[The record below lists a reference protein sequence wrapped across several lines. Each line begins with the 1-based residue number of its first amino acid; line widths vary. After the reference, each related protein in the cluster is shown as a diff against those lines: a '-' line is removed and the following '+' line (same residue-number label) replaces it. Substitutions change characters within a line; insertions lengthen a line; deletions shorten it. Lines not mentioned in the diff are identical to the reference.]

1 MIRNRQPLIISDS
14 AVLIAGPITGASQAW
29 MRYAS
34 GWLFTQT
41 SRRMQSPDAGSEP
54 LIRLRNLCDA
64 DHDALAQLEDAVYPD
79 LGGAWP
85 RHTID
90 ALLAAFPEGQFC
102 IEDNGRLVAAALTIR
117 VDYNR
122 FSVPHRYRDVVDAE
136 LNIRHDPDGDALY
149 GIDVMV
155 DPGYR
160 GYRLGRRLYDARKDL
175 CSELNLRG
183 ILAGGR
189 ISGYDA
195 HAETL
200 TPREY
205 IEGVLRQELN
215 DPVLSFQISN
225 DFQVKRI
232 MRAYLPEDD
241 ASRGYATLLEWDN
254 LYYEPQETPLIEAAK
269 TEVRIGVV
277 QWLMRTIDSLD
288 DLLAQ
293 VEFFVD
299 SLSDYR
305 ADFVVLPEFFSMP
318 LMGVGKVEDTAG
330 EAMRNLAEY
339 TPAIV
344 EKLREFA
351 LSYNVNIVGGS
362 MPLREGDDIYNV
374 AYLCQRN
381 GAIDRQY
388 KLHITP
394 DERKYWMVRGGDGL
408 RVFDTDAGRAGILV
422 CYDVEFPE
430 LARIQ
435 AMQGM
440 DILFVPIWTDTKN
453 AFLRVQRCA
462 QARAIE
468 NECYVVVAGSVGH
481 LPQVDHLDLQYA
493 QSAVYSPSDFAFPH
507 DAIIAETTPNTEQLL
522 VVDLDL
528 EKLRELRAEGSVMNL
543 ADRREDLYTLGWR
556 GRRD

>member
-1 MIRNRQPLIISDS
+1 M
-14 AVLIAGPITGASQAW
+14 SQ
-29 MRYAS
+29 
-34 GWLFTQT
+34 T
-41 SRRMQSPDAGSEP
+41 DAGADT
-54 LIRLRNLCDA
+54 LIRLRNLTID
-64 DHDALAQLEDAVYPD
+64 DHVGLERLENVVYPD

-90 ALLAAFPEGQFC
+90 GLLEEFPEGQLC
-102 IEDNGRLVAAALTIR
+102 IEDNGRIVAAALTVR

-122 FSVPHRYRDVVDAE
+122 FSSPHRYRDLVSARLE
-136 LNIRHDPDGDALY
+136 IHHEPEGDALY

-155 DPGYR
+155 DPEYR

-175 CSELNLRG
+175 CMELNLRG

-189 ISGYDA
+189 ITGYA
-195 HAETL
+195 EHADTM
-200 TPREY
+200 TPAEY
-205 IEGVLRQELN
+205 IDRVRRQELD
-215 DPVLSFQISN
+215 DPVLNFQLSN

-232 MRAYLPEDD
+232 MRAYLPEDE

-254 LYYEPQETPLIEAAK
+254 LYYEPQDKPLVEVPK
-269 TEVRIGVV
+269 TEVRVGVV
-277 QWLMRTIDSLD
+277 QWLMRTIGSLD
-288 DLLAQ
+288 ELLAQ

-318 LMGVGKVEDTAG
+318 LMGVGRNEDKAA
-330 EAMRNLAEY
+330 EAMRSLADY

-344 EKLREFA
+344 SALSDFA
-351 LSYNVNIVGGS
+351 ISYNVNIVGGS
-362 MPLREGDDIYNV
+362 MPLREGDDLYNV
-374 AYLCQRN
+374 AYLCHRS
-381 GAIDRQY
+381 GRVDSQY
-388 KLHITP
+388 KIHITP
-394 DERKYWMVRGGDGL
+394 DERTFWMIRGGDGL
-408 RVFDTDAGRAGILV
+408 RTFDTDAGRVGILV

-430 LARIQ
+430 LARLQ
-435 AMQGM
+435 ALAGL

-481 LPQVDHLDLQYA
+481 LPQVEHLDLQYA

-528 EKLRELRAEGSVMNL
+528 GKLSELRKEGSVMNL
-543 ADRREDLYTLGWR
+543 ADRRGDLYELGWR
-556 GRRD
+556 GRRN

>member
-1 MIRNRQPLIISDS
+1 MQQSE
-14 AVLIAGPITGASQAW
+14 TG
-29 MRYAS
+29 
-34 GWLFTQT
+34 T
-41 SRRMQSPDAGSEP
+41 DP
-54 LIRLRNLCDA
+54 LIRLRNLNA
-64 DHDALAQLEDAVYPD
+64 GDHEGLAHLENVVYHD

-85 RHTID
+85 TRTID
-90 ALLAAFPEGQFC
+90 GLMAAFPEGQFC
-102 IEDNGRLVAAALTIR
+102 IEDQGRIVAAALTVR

-122 FSVPHRYRDVVDAE
+122 FSSPHKYRDLVDQD
-136 LNIRHDPDGDALY
+136 LNIHHEADGDALY

-155 DPGYR
+155 DPEYR
-160 GYRLGRRLYDARKDL
+160 GYRLGRRLYDARKEL
-175 CSELNLRG
+175 CMDLNLRG

-189 ISGYDA
+189 ISGYAEHADA
-195 HAETL
+195 MSPA
-200 TPREY
+200 EY
-205 IEGVLRQELN
+205 IEKVRRQELD
-215 DPVLSFQISN
+215 DPVLNFQLSN

-254 LYYEPQETPLIEAAK
+254 LYYEPEEKSLVEAPK
-269 TEVRIGVV
+269 TEVRLGVV
-277 QWLMRTIDSLD
+277 QWLMRTISSLD
-288 DLLAQ
+288 ELLAQ

-318 LMGVGKVEDTAG
+318 LMGLDRDDDKAS
-330 EAMRNLAEY
+330 EAMRKLADY

-344 EKLREFA
+344 DKLREFA
-351 LSYNVNIVGGS
+351 ISYNVNIVGGS
-362 MPLREGDDIYNV
+362 MPLREGEDIYNV

-381 GAIDRQY
+381 GAVDMQY

-394 DERKYWMVRGGDGL
+394 DERTFWMLRGGDRL
-408 RVFDTDAGRAGILV
+408 RTFETDAGRVGILV

-430 LARIQ
+430 LARLQ
-435 AMQGM
+435 ALQGM

-528 EKLRELRAEGSVMNL
+528 EKLRELRNEGSVMNL
-543 ADRREDLYTLGWR
+543 ADRRGDLYEVAWR

>member
-1 MIRNRQPLIISDS
+1 M
-14 AVLIAGPITGASQAW
+14 SQ
-29 MRYAS
+29 S
-34 GWLFTQT
+34 
-41 SRRMQSPDAGSEP
+41 DAGSET
-54 LIRLRNLCDA
+54 LITLRNLRHD
-64 DHDALAQLEDAVYPD
+64 DHEELERLENVVYPD

-85 RHTID
+85 RRTIEG
-90 ALLAAFPEGQFC
+90 LLEHFPEGQIC
-102 IEDNGRLVAAALTIR
+102 IEDQGRIVAAALTVR

-122 FSVPHRYRDVVDAE
+122 FSSPHRYRDLVSADLIIHDDA
-136 LNIRHDPDGDALY
+136 DGDALY

-155 DPGYR
+155 DPEYR
-160 GYRLGRRLYDARKDL
+160 GYRLGRRLYDARKEL
-175 CSELNLRG
+175 CYELNLRG

-189 ISGYDA
+189 ITGYA
-195 HAETL
+195 EHAETL
-200 TPREY
+200 TPAEY
-205 IEGVLRQELN
+205 IDRVRRQELD
-215 DPVLSFQISN
+215 DPVLNFQLSN

-232 MRAYLPEDD
+232 MRGYLPEDE

-254 LYYEPQETPLIEAAK
+254 FYYEPDEKSLVESPK
-269 TEVRIGVV
+269 TEVRVGVV
-277 QWLMRTIDSLD
+277 QWLMRPIASLD
-288 DLLAQ
+288 ELLAQ
-293 VEFFVD
+293 VESFVD

-305 ADFVVLPEFFSMP
+305 ADFVVLPEFFNMP
-318 LMGVGKVEDTAG
+318 LMGVGHHDGKAA
-330 EAMRNLAEY
+330 EAIRRLADY
-339 TPAIV
+339 TPDIV
-344 EKLREFA
+344 DALREFA

-374 AYLCQRN
+374 AYLFQRN
-381 GAIDRQY
+381 GRVDAQY

-394 DERKYWMVRGGDGL
+394 DERSYWMIKGGDGL
-408 RVFDTDAGRAGILV
+408 RTFDTDAGRVGILV

-430 LARIQ
+430 LARLQ
-435 AMQGM
+435 ALAGM

-528 EKLRELRAEGSVMNL
+528 AKLQELRIEGSVMNL
-543 ADRREDLYTLGWR
+543 NDRRGDLFELVWK
-556 GRRD
+556 GRR

>member
-1 MIRNRQPLIISDS
+1 MSEHESLSDT
-14 AVLIAGPITGASQAW
+14 L
-29 MRYAS
+29 
-34 GWLFTQT
+34 L
-41 SRRMQSPDAGSEP
+41 
-54 LIRLRNLCDA
+54 RLRNLDAA
-64 DHDALAQLEDAVYPD
+64 DHEQLEQLENLVYPD

-85 RHTID
+85 RGTID
-90 ALLAAFPEGQFC
+90 GLLKSFPEGQVC
-102 IEDNGRLVAAALTIR
+102 IEDNGRIVAAALTVR

-122 FSVPHRYRDVVDAE
+122 FSSPHRYRDLVSAD
-136 LNIRHDPDGDALY
+136 LTIFDDPEGDALY

-155 DPGYR
+155 DPEYR
-160 GYRLGRRLYDARKDL
+160 GYRLGRRLYDARKEL
-175 CSELNLRG
+175 CIDRNLRG

-189 ISGYDA
+189 ISGYA
-195 HAETL
+195 EHADRM
-200 TPREY
+200 TPVEY
-205 IEGVLRQELN
+205 IERVRRQEL
-215 DPVLSFQISN
+215 DDAVLNFQLAN

-232 MRAYLPEDD
+232 MRGYLPEDD

-254 LYYEPQETPLIEAAK
+254 LYYETGDRPLVETPK
-269 TEVRIGVV
+269 TAVRVGVV
-277 QWLMRTIDSLD
+277 QWQMRTTPSVA

-293 VEFFVD
+293 IEYFVD
-299 SLSDYR
+299 SLSEYR
-305 ADFVVLPEFFSMP
+305 ADFVLLPEFFSMP
-318 LMGVGKVEDTAG
+318 LIGLSGADAKAG
-330 EAMRNLAEY
+330 EAMRALAAHS
-339 TPAIV
+339 PAIL
-344 EKLREFA
+344 EALQSFA
-351 LSYNVNIVGGS
+351 ISYNVNIVGGS
-362 MPLREGDDIYNV
+362 LPVVEDGELFNV

-381 GAIDRQY
+381 GRVDRQY

-394 DERKYWMVRGGDGL
+394 DERSYWMIRGGQGL
-408 RVFDTDAGRAGILV
+408 KTIETDAGRVGILI

-430 LARIQ
+430 LARLQ
-435 AMQGM
+435 ALAGM

-528 EKLRELRAEGSVMNL
+528 EKLKELHHEGSVMNL
-543 ADRREDLYTLGWR
+543 GDRRSDLFQLVWKGS
-556 GRRD
+556 

>member
-1 MIRNRQPLIISDS
+1 M
-14 AVLIAGPITGASQAW
+14 
-29 MRYAS
+29 
-34 GWLFTQT
+34 TQT
-41 SRRMQSPDAGSEP
+41 DTGNET
-54 LIRLRNLCDA
+54 LIRLRNLRQE
-64 DHDALAQLEDAVYPD
+64 DHDELERLENVVYHD

-85 RHTID
+85 RATID
-90 ALLAAFPEGQFC
+90 GLLESFPEGQIC
-102 IEDNGRLVAAALTIR
+102 IEDQGQIVAAALTVR

-122 FSVPHRYRDVVDAE
+122 FSSPHRYRDLVSED
-136 LNIRHDPDGDALY
+136 LLIHHDGDGDALY

-155 DPGYR
+155 DPEYR

-175 CSELNLRG
+175 CMELNLRG

-189 ISGYDA
+189 ITGYGE
-195 HAETL
+195 HADTL
-200 TPREY
+200 TPADY
-205 IEGVLRQELN
+205 IERVRRQELD
-215 DPVLSFQISN
+215 DPVLNFQLSN

-232 MRAYLPEDD
+232 MRGYLPEDE

-254 LYYEPQETPLIEAAK
+254 LYFEPEEKSLVEAPK
-269 TEVRIGVV
+269 TEVRVGVV
-277 QWLMRTIDSLD
+277 QWQMRTIASLEE
-288 DLLAQ
+288 LLAQ

-299 SLSDYR
+299 ALSDYR
-305 ADFVVLPEFFSMP
+305 ADFVIFPEFFNMP
-318 LMGVGKVEDTAG
+318 LMGLG
-330 EAMRNLAEY
+330 EHDDKAAEAIRHLADY

-344 EKLREFA
+344 EAMRDYA
-351 LSYNVNIVGGS
+351 LSYNVNIIGGS
-362 MPLREGDDIYNV
+362 MPLHQDGDIYNV
-374 AYLCQRN
+374 AYLFQRN
-381 GAIDRQY
+381 GRVDQQY

-394 DERKYWMVRGGDGL
+394 DERDYWMIKGGDGL
-408 RVFDTDAGRAGILV
+408 ATFDTDAGRVGILI

-430 LARIQ
+430 LARLQ
-435 AMQGM
+435 ALDGI

-507 DAIIAETTPNTEQLL
+507 DAIISETTPNTEQLL

-528 EKLRELRAEGSVMNL
+528 EKLRELHMEGSVMNL
-543 ADRREDLYTLGWR
+543 ADRRADLFDLSWR
-556 GRRD
+556 GRRHS